1 MFVGESSFAKSYPPS
16 IVDHF
21 IDWVERIP
29 IPWWAFYLGL
39 AFVLISI
46 EVALMWNG
54 RNGGIAPYPLAQ
66 VAILAY
72 SFALMDGLNR
82 LAGRAMTR
90 FRPLLNASESEYQ
103 SLCYKLTTLPPRPVW
118 RAMLCGA
125 IFGAAIFGVIPAHFL
140 ADELGY
146 AISVPSVVYNVVINA
161 MGWAAASALI
171 YHTAHQL
178 GLVHQITLRARGI
191 NLFALNSI
199 YAFSVLSAAT
209 AIGYMGMTLVLYG
222 VSPTLLSQFLP
233 VAILV
238 FFTILS
244 FTAFVLPL
252 RGARAVLAKEKSQR
266 LRETGDR
273 MAALY
278 TELHRRVDAG
288 EMANMS
294 ELNQALASLEME
306 RTALNHVSA
315 LPWPKDLFRVVTLA
329 LFTPLLWWAVDKLLT
344 ALAGP

>member
-1 MFVGESSFAKSYPPS
+1 MDDNEFVPSYPPS
-16 IVDHF
+16 IVDQLLE
-21 IDWVERIP
+21 WVEHIP
-29 IPWWAFYLGL
+29 VPWWAFYLML
-39 AFVLISI
+39 VVVLIGI
-46 EVALMWNG
+46 EVAVMWNG
-54 RNGGIAPYPLAQ
+54 RSGRIAPYPLAQ
-66 VAILAY
+66 AAILAY

-90 FRPLLNASESEYQ
+90 FRPLLDISASEYQ
-103 SLCYKLTTLPPRPVW
+103 SLRYELINLPPRPVW
-118 RAMLCGA
+118 RAMLGGA
-125 IFGAAIFGVIPAHFL
+125 IFGAAIFGVIPASFL

-161 MGWAAASALI
+161 LGWGAASALI

-222 VSPTLLSQFLP
+222 VSPKLLSQVLP

-238 FFTILS
+238 FFTLLS
-244 FTAFVLPL
+244 FTAFVMPL
-252 RGARAVLAKEKSQR
+252 RGARAVLTREKSR
-266 LRETGDR
+266 RINETGDR

-278 TELHRRVDAG
+278 TELHRRVDSG

-294 ELNQALASLEME
+294 ELNQALSSLEME

-315 LPWPKDLFRVVTLA
+315 LPWPKDLFRVVVIA
-329 LFTPLLWWAVDKLLT
+329 LLTPLLWWAVDKLLT